1 MKLAFLGLGK
11 MGFRMAK
18 KLVLSGHTV
27 VAWNRSPQP
36 LQDLQTEV
44 QNAKNLIP
52 ASSVKEALEKL
63 ESPKI
68 VWLMLPAGEATE
80 TILQE
85 VLQFINPG
93 DIVIDGGNSNYKD
106 TQRRFEQLGQRGI
119 KFLGIGVSGGIIAVK
134 EGYPL
139 MVGGDR
145 SAYETIIPMLNDLA
159 VPHGGHEYF
168 GTGGAGHFVKMVHNG
183 IEYGMMQAI
192 GEGFEVLE
200 KSSYNFDLVN
210 VANLW
215 QKGTIV
221 SSFLIDRAKDALVK
235 DPKLSQLEG
244 VIAASGEAD
253 WTIEAAKEE
262 QVDVPIIE
270 GSLTYRKESQT
281 NPKIQNSFTAKM
293 VSALR
298 HEFGGH
304 EVKKKE

>member
-1 MKLAFLGLGK
+1 MQLAFLGLGK
-11 MGFRMAK
+11 MGSRMAK
-18 KLVLSGHTV
+18 KLILAGHTV

-44 QNAKNLIP
+44 QNNANLIP
-52 ASSVKEALEKL
+52 ASTVKDAIEKL

-68 VWLMLPAGEATE
+68 IWLMLPAGDATE

-85 VLQFINPG
+85 VLTYVNPG

-106 TQRRFEQLGQRGI
+106 TQRRFEQLSQRQI
-119 KFLGIGVSGGIIAVK
+119 EFLGIGVSGGIIAVK

-145 SAYETIIPMLNDLA
+145 SAYETISPILNDLA
-159 VPHGGHEYF
+159 VPHGGHAYF

-200 KSSYNFDLVN
+200 KSTYNFDLVS

-221 SSFLIDRAKDALVK
+221 SSFLIDRAKDALEK
-235 DPKLSQLEG
+235 DPKLSQLTG
-244 VIAASGEAD
+244 IIAASGEAD
-253 WTIEAAKEE
+253 WTIEAAKAEN
-262 QVDVPIIE
+262 VSVPIIE
-270 GSLTYRKESQT
+270 GSLEYRKESQT
-281 NPKIQNSFTAKM
+281 DEKIQNSFTAKM